1 MQIKDLFL
9 KPIDRR
15 INGVIKV
22 GQNQE
27 EDKKQELEEY
37 VVTAELKKHF
47 QRFFANYV
55 QSLDHPVDE
64 MGVWISGFFGS
75 GKSHFLKILSYILD
89 EPEVD
94 GKKAMAYLTAKDVIA
109 SDPELVENM
118 KRAAEAPTLTV
129 LFNVDSKSTSTAKSD
144 SNAIVTVFNRVFNER
159 LGYEGAIPM
168 LAELERTLDEEGK
181 YQLFKDTYAEIN
193 GKDWLEDRHK
203 FRVHRG
209 WVEKALLAMGYMD
222 ADTAKNWTKEAS
234 TKNAQ
239 LAISDFADQVR
250 RYIDRTGKRVVFLV
264 DEIGQFI
271 STDSHLML
279 NLQTLTEELGTKC
292 HGKAW
297 VIVTAQ
303 EAIDAMTANIDNAQ
317 ERKDDFSKIQGRF
330 HTRLSLSSVNADEVI
345 RERILKK
352 TQAGTDSL
360 LALYQAEE
368 TTIQNV
374 VDFRDTPHEMKK
386 YRDADDFAAVYPFLP
401 YQFYL
406 LADILTSI
414 RKNSASGRSL
424 SSGERSILGAFQAAA
439 IRVSQAEEEALVPLY
454 AFYDNIDQVIDHTH
468 KIVIERAL
476 QNPKV
481 NPDADPDCFAV
492 NVLKVLF
499 LLKYVDG
506 VPLTE
511 SNLVNFMVTQIHEDK
526 AELRRHVGQAL
537 QLLIRNLYVAQKQD
551 TYTFLTDD
559 EQDMDRAIRSRN
571 ISLAD
576 TITELSNLVYNDI
589 YPVSRYKAN
598 KGKGQ
603 YTFGFNKAMDNRPF
617 GGHQN
622 NAMGLRILTPYYD
635 DSNPSDPLSISMLS
649 SRNQEAVLVL
659 PSNRNDY
666 YLEMQQALQIEDYLR
681 KVADPQQGKSTLLRG
696 VKQTEATQRREA
708 AKQELMEAIGQA
720 EVYVNGSIV
729 ATIRTH
735 DPKLRIQAALESL
748 LETLYYHLKDITA
761 PREEQDLKEL
771 FAHQGEG
778 MELFPLKEDS
788 PMANQ
793 NALREVKM
801 KIEERTRNYETISLK
816 SLLDLFTA
824 PPYGYSEADTKW
836 LVAMLFLKG
845 ELAASIDK
853 EPVNRFHTS
862 PEELTSYFTGKR
874 NEERLLF
881 RVKATIDPKA
891 LRKSNEIMR
900 EFFHHSESSDDPD
913 RVMAKMKDYAAN
925 LLHQLAGKA
934 PMYQLHPQFPGKSV
948 LESVKRQ
955 WDYFMGIKR
964 TDVFFKELLKKSD
977 DLLDLAEDLQP
988 VYTFLDNQSQQQI
1001 FLDKGVKPLKL
1012 YDNNK
1017 EYLLDTPELAD
1028 LAERIRTIVRNPSP
1042 YKRIK
1047 DLPALNDAF
1056 LQAYLVILDRIGKE
1070 VQDAIG
1076 LDEQDVTKAL
1086 QGKPYEKNYLPQVHK
1101 AYQDL
1106 KDKAGQENNI
1116 SHILGYK
1123 DKSAS
1128 QSQYYLALFDRKD
1141 EEEARRQAEAARK
1154 AQDEAGKSGQ
1164 PEAAPPQPAKKFCTI
1179 RARELDPRSTVV
1191 IRSQADIDD
1200 YVERLRQKLEAA
1212 LADVDE
1218 IRLLD

>member
-94 GKKAMAYLTAKDVIA
+94 GKKAMAYLTAKDAIA
-109 SDPELVENM
+109 SDPELVQNM

-209 WVEKALLAMGYMD
+209 WVEKALVAMGYMD

-360 LALYQAEE
+360 LSLYQAEE

-537 QLLIRNLYVAQKQD
+537 QLLIHNLYVAQKQD

-617 GGHQN
+617 GGQQK
-622 NAMGLRILTPYYD
+622 NALGLRILTPYYED
-635 DSNPSDPLSISMLS
+635 GASADRWSISMLS
-649 SRNQEAVLVL
+649 SRNQEAILVL
-659 PSNRNDY
+659 PLNRNNY

-696 VKQTEATQRREA
+696 VKQTEATQHREA
-708 AKQELMEAIGQA
+708 AKKELMDAIGQA
-720 EVYVNGSIV
+720 EVYVNGSVV

-735 DPKLRIQAALESL
+735 DPKLRIQAALEAL
-748 LETLYYHLKDITA
+748 LETLYYHLKDITV
-761 PREEQDLKEL
+761 PKEEQDLRTL
-771 FAHQGEG
+771 FKYDGKV
-778 MELFPLKEDS
+778 MELVHSNDDNP
-788 PMANQ
+788 
-793 NALREVKM
+793 NALREVKT
-801 KIEERTRNYETISLK
+801 KIEERTRRYDTISLK
-816 SLLDLFTA
+816 GLLDIFTA

-836 LVAMLFLKG
+836 LVATLFLKG
-845 ELAASIDK
+845 ELSASIDK

-891 LRKSNEIMR
+891 LRKSNDIMR
-900 EFFHHSESSDDPD
+900 GFFNHSESSDDPD
-913 RVMAKMKDYAAN
+913 RVMVEMKEYATN
-925 LLHQLAGKA
+925 LLRQLAGKEQV
-934 PMYQLHPQFPGKSV
+934 YQLHPQFPGKNI
-948 LESVKRQ
+948 LTEVKNQ
-955 WDYFMGIKR
+955 WKYFIGISR
-964 TDVFFKELLKKSD
+964 PENFFKELLKRSD
-977 DLLDLAEDLQP
+977 NLLDLADDLQP
-988 VYTFLDNQSQQQI
+988 VCSFLNNQKQQQI
-1001 FLDKGVKPLKL
+1001 FLNKGVKPLEL
-1012 YDNNK
+1012 YNSNK
-1017 EYLLDTPELAD
+1017 EYLLNAPELPELAE
-1028 LAERIRTIVRNPSP
+1028 LANQIKDILNKSSP
-1042 YKRIK
+1042 YKQIK
-1047 DLPALNDAF
+1047 NLIPLADDF
-1056 LQAYLVILDRIGKE
+1056 FKVYLVILERVSKKVEESIK
-1070 VQDAIG
+1070 
-1076 LDEQDVTKAL
+1076 LDEQEILKAL
-1086 QGKPYEKNYLPQVHK
+1086 QGKEYETKYLSQIQKDYKNLRENV
-1101 AYQDL
+1101 L
-1106 KDKAGQENNI
+1106 KENNI
-1116 SHILGYK
+1116 SHILGCK
-1123 DKSAS
+1123 DKSATKTK
-1128 QSQYYLALFDRKD
+1128 YYLGCFDR
-1141 EEEARRQAEAARK
+1141 EEEKKAQRQAKDARK
-1154 AQDEAGKSGQ
+1154 VRNDKKPGQ
-1164 PEAAPPQPAKKFCTI
+1164 PAVTPLQVTKKISTI
-1179 RARELDPRSTVV
+1179 RVHELDPRSTVV

-1212 LADVDE
+1212 LADADE